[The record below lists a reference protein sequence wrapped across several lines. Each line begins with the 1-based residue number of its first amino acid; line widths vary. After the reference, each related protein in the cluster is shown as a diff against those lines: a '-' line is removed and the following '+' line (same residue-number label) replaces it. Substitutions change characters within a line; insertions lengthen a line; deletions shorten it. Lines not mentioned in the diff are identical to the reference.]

1 MNQQTGI
8 CQPPGADVSPSLA
21 DVAPE
26 LFQRYFDANPN
37 TFLSRHH
44 IESYEAF
51 IFRELPELILAEN
64 PITILKEPLE
74 AEKGIYKYKTEIF
87 VGGVADVPEN
97 LVLDVGAPVI
107 TLDAGTTVRRM
118 FPNEARIRNL
128 TYSTTFRTDI
138 LIRLTFTNPSVGENG
153 VVYTKQVREL
163 KFEKFNLF
171 RIPILLRSK
180 LCATYNAPKSLLMEM
195 GECRNDAG
203 GYFIIDGAEKLLIT
217 RQEQAFNS
225 IYISVKPPTDEK
237 IATYASVICQHPV
250 TKQTRRVG
258 IYRLHASRGN
268 EEGVIRISIPFV
280 KGAIPL
286 FALFRALGVESD
298 KEIVRMILPDTNSP
312 ATTSMENT
320 LIASIQDAYPIT
332 SQIQAIEFIRTLTK
346 GFIVENV
353 LDILHTHLF
362 SHVPDKPLARAQ
374 YLAEFIRR
382 MIRVE
387 MRMEPNT
394 NRDDI
399 RNQRLLSTGTL
410 LRGLFSECLKD
421 WKKAV
426 RLQVD
431 VTYNYNKSLYT
442 DENFL
447 NIFSPGNIAKI
458 LASAALNDSIMR
470 GFRGK
475 WGTNQYNMKSGV
487 IQPLARI
494 SYMDAMSHI
503 RRVVSDFDTSMKL
516 VGPRH
521 LNPSQIGY
529 FCTSET
535 PTGSH
540 IGATKNLSILTA
552 ISISSPATQLMNWLL
567 TRGGVIDVAK
577 ATQAVVV
584 TAASVQ
590 INGGTIGFSTDP
602 GLLTRVLKQMKW
614 TACLPPTASVSFNTA
629 DNSVRVY
636 LDDGRPLRPLWHL
649 GQGGTWPP
657 AATKVPRPSWRDLV
671 CGTLPLTAA
680 LGIYSTNFV
689 DPLVTPE
696 GQPDPDEPITL
707 ADYDKMLAPH
717 IGAIEYIDPY
727 EGNEAYVSWYGNKAD
742 LTPQHTHAEIHPS
755 SMMGLLTNM
764 IPFANHNQS
773 PRNQLSCSQSKQ
785 AIGYYATNY
794 ENRFDTYGSMLCYGE
809 GALARTIVHEAVG
822 GGAMPYGSN
831 IIFCIN
837 SFNGYNQDDGIL
849 FNRTSIERGLFRSLA
864 LRSYTAT
871 EEVDPM
877 SKAVYRIGN
886 PRTVLA
892 WTDLKPG
899 YDYSA
904 LDDTGI
910 IKEGAR
916 IHDKLVLVGMYL
928 TSPDTG
934 AVTDASVLPTV
945 FTNGRVDKVVVL
957 HQANGMRLVHVR
969 ILEERVP
976 ELGDKFCLTP
986 DHEVLTAN
994 RGWVGIADVETTDNV
1009 CCLNP
1014 ADNTIHYTQP
1024 TNKVTFDCVNEPIYH
1039 LDTQQVQLMT
1049 TMNHK
1054 MWVQTRD
1061 SNQYE
1066 LLEAKGIHGKRV
1078 RYMKDG
1084 INANPE
1090 YVFSLPA
1097 VGIMTEKLLPMSE
1110 WLEFLGLWISDGW
1123 VSQGKPR
1130 RGRTEGEIR
1139 IEICAVV
1146 ESHRQQVINISA
1158 KLGLHTTSNKEHTK
1172 LYISDKQLAVYLKDL
1187 SVGAIHK
1194 RLPEWIWKIS
1204 QPQARVLL
1212 EGLVCGDGYRS
1223 SRGVI
1228 SYYTS
1233 SKGLCDDVQRLC
1245 LHAGYSANVSIRNK
1259 AGDTFTIRGKVV
1271 KTNADAWFVHII
1283 RCKNRPM
1290 VNHGHTKTQNR
1301 QRETIIPYTG
1311 KVHCIEVPDH
1321 VFYVRRNGIPV
1332 WTGNSSRHGQK
1343 GTMGMLLDAQDMPRT
1358 AEGLVP
1364 DVMVNPHCIPS
1375 RMTIAQLLE
1384 QVFGKLGAVVG
1395 AKMNAT
1401 SFMNDEQ
1408 SFKAIGD
1415 ALEAIG
1421 LQREGEEIL
1430 YSGIT
1435 GKMFTSSVFMGPLY
1449 FMRLKHLTQD
1459 KLNSRAKGRKE
1470 IRTHQ
1475 PTGGRGNEGGMRIG
1489 EMERDALIAHGVTE
1503 FLQESMMKRS
1513 DGTTFWICNGCGTM
1527 PIYNEAQKLFVCP
1540 TCDGPL
1546 TFQGETADTLG
1557 LVLPVKKSRT
1567 TFSQIEI
1574 PYALKLLDQELTTY
1588 ANASVRFLTEKHVR
1602 AFRDLPSGTGVFEST
1617 PTPPPA
1623 DLLSSVMATFAGT
1636 ATATA
1641 TATAKPAEESPVST
1655 PTSTPVATATPAG
1668 GPLSKEEAAANAM
1681 FDFMPGG
1688 PPKLEVVEEEP
1699 TPTPT
1704 PTPENTNATTDVKV
1718 VKVSDP
1724 TPNMAGPAEPVPTVI
1739 SEATDNPLIAEG
1751 APLTEE
1757 APNVNDAVSVQAV
1770 KGEPTVE
1777 ALPAA
1782 PRPRRSSMKGGRV
1795 ADAQIPSTEIPSEA
1809 DVKVIKIDA

>member
-1 MNQQTGI
+1 MPGI
-8 CQPPGADVSPSLA
+8 CQPPTSDVSPSLA
-21 DVAPE
+21 DIAPE

-37 TFLSRHH
+37 TFLTTHH

-51 IFRELPELILAEN
+51 VFRELPELILAEN
-64 PITILKEPLE
+64 PITILKEPLD

-87 VGGVADVPEN
+87 VGGLADVPEN
-97 LVLDVGAPVI
+97 LALDVGAPII
-107 TLDAGTTVRRM
+107 TLDTGTTVRRM
-118 FPNEARIRNL
+118 FPNEARIRDL
-128 TYSTTFRTDI
+128 TYASTFRADI
-138 LIRLTFTNPSVGENG
+138 LIRLTFTIPTVGDGG
-153 VVYTKQVREL
+153 VVYTKQLREL

-225 IYISVKPPTDEK
+225 IYIAVKPPTDDK

-268 EEGVIRISIPFV
+268 EEGVIRISVPFV

-286 FALFRALGVESD
+286 FALFRALGVLSD
-298 KEIVRMILPDTNSP
+298 KEIVRMILPDTSSS
-312 ATTSMENT
+312 ATMSMENT
-320 LIASIQDAYPIT
+320 LIASIQDAKPIA
-332 SQIQAIEFIRTLTK
+332 SQMQAIEFIRTLTK
-346 GFIVENV
+346 GFIIENV

-362 SHVPDKPLARAQ
+362 SHVPDRPLARAQ
-374 YLAEFIRR
+374 YLAELVRR

-399 RNQRLLSTGTL
+399 RNQRLLPTGTL
-410 LRGLFSECLKD
+410 LRGLFSECWKD

-431 VTYNYNKSLYT
+431 KIYNYNKSLYT

-447 NIFSPGNIAKI
+447 NIFSPGNIGNV
-458 LASAALNDSIMR
+458 LASTLLNDSIMK

-494 SYMDAMSHI
+494 SYMDAMSHV

-521 LNPSQIGY
+521 LNPSQVGY

-535 PTGSH
+535 PTGAH

-552 ISISSPATQLMNWLL
+552 ISIASPATAFMSWLL
-567 TRGGVIDVAK
+567 TRGGVIDVST

-590 INGGTIGFSTDP
+590 INGGTIGFSTEP
-602 GLLTRVLKQMKW
+602 GMLTRVLKLLKW

-649 GQGGTWPP
+649 AQGGTWPP
-657 AATKVPRPSWRDLV
+657 AASAKPTPSWRNLI
-671 CGTLPLTAA
+671 CGTLPLTASV
-680 LGIYSTNFV
+680 GIYSTKFV
-689 DPLVTPE
+689 DPLATPE
-696 GQPDPDEPITL
+696 GMPDPDEPVTL
-707 ADYDKMLAPH
+707 ADYDKALAPY

-755 SMMGLLTNM
+755 SMMGLLTSM

-794 ENRFDTYGSMLCYGE
+794 ENRFDTYGSMACYGE

-864 LRSYTAT
+864 LRSYTAV

-877 SKAVYRIGN
+877 TKAVYKIGN

-904 LDDTGI
+904 LDDQGI
-910 IKEGAR
+910 IREGTR
-916 IHDKLVLVGMYL
+916 IHDKSVLVGMYL

-934 AVTDASVLPTV
+934 SVTDSSVLPTI
-945 FTNGRVDKVVVL
+945 FTGGRVDKVVVL
-957 HQANGMRLVHVR
+957 HQANGKLLVRVR
-969 ILEERVP
+969 ILEERIP
-976 ELGDKFCLTP
+976 ELGDKF
-986 DHEVLTAN
+986 
-994 RGWVGIADVETTDNV
+994 
-1009 CCLNP
+1009 
-1014 ADNTIHYTQP
+1014 
-1024 TNKVTFDCVNEPIYH
+1024 
-1039 LDTQQVQLMT
+1039 
-1049 TMNHK
+1049 
-1054 MWVQTRD
+1054 
-1061 SNQYE
+1061 
-1066 LLEAKGIHGKRV
+1066 
-1078 RYMKDG
+1078 
-1084 INANPE
+1084 
-1090 YVFSLPA
+1090 
-1097 VGIMTEKLLPMSE
+1097 
-1110 WLEFLGLWISDGW
+1110 
-1123 VSQGKPR
+1123 
-1130 RGRTEGEIR
+1130 
-1139 IEICAVV
+1139 
-1146 ESHRQQVINISA
+1146 
-1158 KLGLHTTSNKEHTK
+1158 
-1172 LYISDKQLAVYLKDL
+1172 
-1187 SVGAIHK
+1187 
-1194 RLPEWIWKIS
+1194 
-1204 QPQARVLL
+1204 
-1212 EGLVCGDGYRS
+1212 
-1223 SRGVI
+1223 
-1228 SYYTS
+1228 
-1233 SKGLCDDVQRLC
+1233 
-1245 LHAGYSANVSIRNK
+1245 
-1259 AGDTFTIRGKVV
+1259 
-1271 KTNADAWFVHII
+1271 
-1283 RCKNRPM
+1283 
-1290 VNHGHTKTQNR
+1290 
-1301 QRETIIPYTG
+1301 
-1311 KVHCIEVPDH
+1311 
-1321 VFYVRRNGIPV
+1321 
-1332 WTGNSSRHGQK
+1332 SSRHGQK

-1358 AEGLVP
+1358 ADGLVP

-1384 QVFGKLGAVVG
+1384 QVFGKLGAVMG

-1415 ALEAIG
+1415 ALEVMG
-1421 LQREGEEIL
+1421 FQREGEEIL

-1435 GKMFTSSVFMGPLY
+1435 GKMFSSSVFMGPLY

-1489 EMERDALIAHGVTE
+1489 EMERDALIAHGVAE

-1527 PIYNEAQKLFVCP
+1527 PIYNESQKLFVCP
-1540 TCDGPL
+1540 TCDGPI

-1567 TFSQIEI
+1567 TFSQIEV

-1602 AFRDLPSGTGVFEST
+1602 AFRDLPSGTGIFSST
-1617 PTPPPA
+1617 PTPPPT
-1623 DLLSSVMATFAGT
+1623 DILSSVMATFAGT
-1636 ATATA
+1636 AAATA
-1641 TATAKPAEESPVST
+1641 ATASAAPTAAKATEESVPT
-1655 PTSTPVATATPAG
+1655 PTSTPVADVTPNGVKTPDAVNT
-1668 GPLSKEEAAANAM
+1668 PISKEQAAANAM

-1688 PPKLEVVEEEP
+1688 PPKLEVIEESTPAPTPED

-1704 PTPENTNATTDVKV
+1704 LKSTAAPDTSDVKI
-1718 VKVSDP
+1718 VKVDAP

-1739 SEATDNPLIAEG
+1739 SEAGDNPLIAEG
-1751 APLTEE
+1751 EPMSAAPPPDLSDTL
-1757 APNVNDAVSVQAV
+1757 SVQAV
-1770 KGEPTVE
+1770 KGEPTPEPPVSSTVVE
-1777 ALPAA
+1777 PTRPLGP
-1782 PRPRRSSMKGGRV
+1782 PGPRRSSMKGGRAAELV
-1795 ADAQIPSTEIPSEA
+1795 PAAPATATPES

>member
-1 MNQQTGI
+1 MSQRFEPGI
-8 CQPPGADVSPSLA
+8 CQPPGSDVSASLA
-21 DVAPE
+21 DSAPE

-37 TFLSRHH
+37 TFLTTHH
-44 IESYEAF
+44 IQSYEAF
-51 IFRELPELILAEN
+51 VFRELPELVLAEN
-64 PITILKEPLE
+64 PITILKEPLD
-74 AEKGIYKYKTEIF
+74 ADKGVYKYKTEIF
-87 VGGVADVPEN
+87 VGGVADSPDA
-97 LVLDVGAPVI
+97 LALDVGAPII
-107 TLDAGTTVRRM
+107 TLDSGTTIRRM
-118 FPNEARIRNL
+118 FPNEARIRSL
-128 TYSTTFRTDI
+128 TYGATFRADI
-138 LIRLTFTNPSVGENG
+138 LIRLTFTSPTVGEG
-153 VVYTKQVREL
+153 GLVYTKQMREL

-203 GYFIIDGAEKLLIT
+203 GYFIIDGSEKVLIT

-225 IYISVKPPTDEK
+225 IYISVKPPTDDK

-250 TKQTRRVG
+250 TKQTRRVA
-258 IYRLHASRGN
+258 IYRLRESASN
-268 EEGVIRISIPFV
+268 AEGVIRISIPFV

-286 FALFRALGVESD
+286 FALFRALGVISD
-298 KEIVRMILPDTNSP
+298 KEIIRMILPDTSLSST
-312 ATTSMENT
+312 ASMENT
-320 LIASIQDAYPIT
+320 LITCVQDAYPIT
-332 SQIQAIEFIRTLTK
+332 SQMQAIEFIRTLTK

-353 LDILHTHLF
+353 LDILHEHLF
-362 SHVPDKPLARAQ
+362 SHVPDRPLARAQ
-374 YLAEFIRR
+374 YLAELVRR

-399 RNQRLLSTGTL
+399 RNQRLLPTGTL
-410 LRGLFSECLKD
+410 LRGLFSDCWKD

-431 VTYNYNKSLYT
+431 TTYNYNKSLYT

-447 NIFSPGNIAKI
+447 NIFSPGNIGKI
-458 LASAALNDSIMR
+458 LASTALNDSIMR

-494 SYMDAMSHI
+494 SYMDAMSHV

-535 PTGSH
+535 PTGAH

-552 ISISSPATQLMNWLL
+552 ISIASPATQLMNWLL
-567 TRGGVIDVAK
+567 TRGGVTDVAA

-590 INGGTIGFSTDP
+590 INGGTIGFSVDP
-602 GLLTRVLKQMKW
+602 GLLTRVLKLMKW
-614 TACLPPTASVSFNTA
+614 TACIPPTASISFNTA
-629 DNSVRVY
+629 DNSVRIY

-649 GQGGTWPP
+649 AAGGTWP
-657 AATKVPRPSWRDLV
+657 AAASARPIASWRDLV
-671 CGTLPLTAA
+671 CGTLPLTAT
-680 LGIYSTNFV
+680 LGIYSTQFV
-689 DPLVTPE
+689 DPLATPE
-696 GQPDPDEPITL
+696 GMPDPDVAVTL
-707 ADYDKMLAPH
+707 DDYDKALAAH

-755 SMMGLLTNM
+755 SMMGLLTSM

-785 AIGYYATNY
+785 AIGYYATNF
-794 ENRFDTYGSMLCYGE
+794 ENRFDTYGSVLCYGE

-849 FNRTSIERGLFRSLA
+849 FNRTSIERGLFRSIS

-899 YDYSA
+899 YDYTA

-910 IKEGAR
+910 IKEGTR
-916 IHDKLVLVGMYL
+916 IHDKSVLVGMYL

-934 AVTDASVLPTV
+934 KVTDASVLPTV

-957 HQANGMRLVHVR
+957 HQANGMKLVHVR

-976 ELGDKFCLTP
+976 ELGDKF
-986 DHEVLTAN
+986 
-994 RGWVGIADVETTDNV
+994 
-1009 CCLNP
+1009 
-1014 ADNTIHYTQP
+1014 
-1024 TNKVTFDCVNEPIYH
+1024 
-1039 LDTQQVQLMT
+1039 
-1049 TMNHK
+1049 
-1054 MWVQTRD
+1054 
-1061 SNQYE
+1061 
-1066 LLEAKGIHGKRV
+1066 
-1078 RYMKDG
+1078 
-1084 INANPE
+1084 
-1090 YVFSLPA
+1090 
-1097 VGIMTEKLLPMSE
+1097 
-1110 WLEFLGLWISDGW
+1110 
-1123 VSQGKPR
+1123 
-1130 RGRTEGEIR
+1130 
-1139 IEICAVV
+1139 
-1146 ESHRQQVINISA
+1146 
-1158 KLGLHTTSNKEHTK
+1158 
-1172 LYISDKQLAVYLKDL
+1172 
-1187 SVGAIHK
+1187 
-1194 RLPEWIWKIS
+1194 
-1204 QPQARVLL
+1204 
-1212 EGLVCGDGYRS
+1212 
-1223 SRGVI
+1223 
-1228 SYYTS
+1228 
-1233 SKGLCDDVQRLC
+1233 
-1245 LHAGYSANVSIRNK
+1245 
-1259 AGDTFTIRGKVV
+1259 
-1271 KTNADAWFVHII
+1271 
-1283 RCKNRPM
+1283 
-1290 VNHGHTKTQNR
+1290 
-1301 QRETIIPYTG
+1301 
-1311 KVHCIEVPDH
+1311 
-1321 VFYVRRNGIPV
+1321 
-1332 WTGNSSRHGQK
+1332 SSRHGQK

-1358 AEGLVP
+1358 ADGLIP

-1384 QVFGKLGAVVG
+1384 QVFGKLGAIMG

-1415 ALEAIG
+1415 ALEVLG
-1421 LQREGEEIL
+1421 FQREGEEIL

-1513 DGTTFWICNGCGTM
+1513 DGTTFWVCNGCGTM
-1527 PIYNEAQKLFVCP
+1527 PIYNESQQLFVCP

-1546 TFQGETADTLG
+1546 TFQGETADTMG

-1588 ANASVRFLTEKHVR
+1588 ANTSVRFLTEKHVR
-1602 AFRDLPSGTGVFEST
+1602 TFRDLPAGTGVFEST
-1617 PTPPPA
+1617 PTPPA
-1623 DLLSSVMATFAGT
+1623 NDILSSVIATITGT
-1636 ATATA
+1636 VLP
-1641 TATAKPAEESPVST
+1641 KAEEP
-1655 PTSTPVATATPAG
+1655 TATPTLTAATAATAASAAV
-1668 GPLSKEEAAANAM
+1668 PLSKEMAAAGAM

-1688 PPKLEVVEEEP
+1688 PPKLEVVHEETP
-1699 TPTPT
+1699 VPTPTSTPVDTPTPT
-1704 PTPENTNATTDVKV
+1704 SAVATVMSPPVNESDVKI
-1718 VKVSDP
+1718 VKIDGSIP
-1724 TPNMAGPAEPVPTVI
+1724 TTPIPEPTV
-1739 SEATDNPLIAEG
+1739 SEATDNPLIPEVV
-1751 APLTEE
+1751 PPVT
-1757 APNVNDAVSVQAV
+1757 VD
-1770 KGEPTVE
+1770 EPK
-1777 ALPAA
+1777 AQL
-1782 PRPRRSSMKGGRV
+1782 RSSMKGGR
-1795 ADAQIPSTEIPSEA
+1795 AAAAEA
-1809 DVKVIKIDA
+1809 PTPEQDEENVKVIKIDA

>member
-1 MNQQTGI
+1 MSQQPGI
-8 CQPPGADVSPSLA
+8 CQPPGSGVSPSLA
-21 DVAPE
+21 DSAPE

-37 TFLSRHH
+37 TFLTTHH
-44 IESYEAF
+44 IQSYEAF

-64 PITILKEPLE
+64 PITILKEPID

-87 VGGVADVPEN
+87 VGGLADVPEN
-97 LVLDVGAPVI
+97 LSLDVGAPII

-118 FPNEARIRNL
+118 FPNEARIRSL
-128 TYSTTFRTDI
+128 TYAATFRADI
-138 LIRLTFTNPSVGENG
+138 LIRLTFTNPTVGEGG
-153 VVYTKQVREL
+153 VVYTKQVRDL

-203 GYFIIDGAEKLLIT
+203 GYFVVDGAERVLIT

-225 IYISVKPPTDEK
+225 IYISVKPPTDDK

-258 IYRLHASRGN
+258 IYRLHASRSN
-268 EEGVIRISIPFV
+268 DEGVIRVSIPFV

-286 FALFRALGVESD
+286 FALFRALGVISD
-298 KEIVRMILPDTNSP
+298 KEIVRMILPDTSSP
-312 ATTSMENT
+312 ATMSMENT
-320 LIASIQDAYPIT
+320 LIASIQDAHPII
-332 SQIQAIEFIRTLTK
+332 SQMQAIEFIRTLTK
-346 GFIVENV
+346 GFIIENV

-362 SHVPDKPLARAQ
+362 SHVPDRPLARAQ
-374 YLAEFIRR
+374 YLAELVRR

-399 RNQRLLSTGTL
+399 RNQRLLPTGTL
-410 LRGLFSECLKD
+410 LRGLFSDCWKD

-458 LASAALNDSIMR
+458 LASSALNDSILR

-494 SYMDAMSHI
+494 SYMDAMSHV

-521 LNPSQIGY
+521 LNPSQVGY

-535 PTGSH
+535 PTGAH

-552 ISISSPATQLMNWLL
+552 ISIASPADQLMNWLL
-567 TRGGVIDVAK
+567 TRGGVTDVAA
-577 ATQAVVV
+577 ATRAVVV

-590 INGGTIGFSTDP
+590 INGGTIGFSTEP
-602 GLLTRVLKQMKW
+602 GLLTRVLKLMKW
-614 TACLPPTASVSFNTA
+614 TACLPPTASISFNTA
-629 DNSVRVY
+629 DNSVRIY

-649 GQGGTWPP
+649 AAGGTWPA
-657 AATKVPRPSWRDLV
+657 AATAKPVPSWRDLI
-671 CGTLPLTAA
+671 CGTLPLTAD
-680 LGIYSTNFV
+680 LGIYSTKFV
-689 DPLVTPE
+689 DPLATPD
-696 GQPDPDEPITL
+696 GMPDPDLPVTL
-707 ADYDKMLAPH
+707 ADYDKALAPH

-755 SMMGLLTNM
+755 SMMGLLTSM

-794 ENRFDTYGSMLCYGE
+794 ENRFDTYGSMACYGE

-849 FNRTSIERGLFRSLA
+849 FNRTSIQRGLFRSLS

-904 LDDTGI
+904 LDDDGI
-910 IKEGAR
+910 IREGTR
-916 IHDKLVLVGMYL
+916 IHDKSVLVGMYL

-934 AVTDASVLPTV
+934 AVTDSSVLPTV
-945 FTNGRVDKVVVL
+945 FTNGRVDKVAVL

-969 ILEERVP
+969 ILEERIP
-976 ELGDKFCLTP
+976 ELGDKF
-986 DHEVLTAN
+986 
-994 RGWVGIADVETTDNV
+994 
-1009 CCLNP
+1009 
-1014 ADNTIHYTQP
+1014 
-1024 TNKVTFDCVNEPIYH
+1024 
-1039 LDTQQVQLMT
+1039 
-1049 TMNHK
+1049 
-1054 MWVQTRD
+1054 
-1061 SNQYE
+1061 
-1066 LLEAKGIHGKRV
+1066 
-1078 RYMKDG
+1078 
-1084 INANPE
+1084 
-1090 YVFSLPA
+1090 
-1097 VGIMTEKLLPMSE
+1097 
-1110 WLEFLGLWISDGW
+1110 
-1123 VSQGKPR
+1123 
-1130 RGRTEGEIR
+1130 
-1139 IEICAVV
+1139 
-1146 ESHRQQVINISA
+1146 
-1158 KLGLHTTSNKEHTK
+1158 
-1172 LYISDKQLAVYLKDL
+1172 
-1187 SVGAIHK
+1187 
-1194 RLPEWIWKIS
+1194 
-1204 QPQARVLL
+1204 
-1212 EGLVCGDGYRS
+1212 
-1223 SRGVI
+1223 
-1228 SYYTS
+1228 
-1233 SKGLCDDVQRLC
+1233 
-1245 LHAGYSANVSIRNK
+1245 
-1259 AGDTFTIRGKVV
+1259 
-1271 KTNADAWFVHII
+1271 
-1283 RCKNRPM
+1283 
-1290 VNHGHTKTQNR
+1290 
-1301 QRETIIPYTG
+1301 
-1311 KVHCIEVPDH
+1311 
-1321 VFYVRRNGIPV
+1321 
-1332 WTGNSSRHGQK
+1332 SSRHGQK

-1358 AEGLVP
+1358 ADGLVP

-1384 QVFGKLGAVVG
+1384 QVFGKLGAVMG

-1415 ALEAIG
+1415 ALEVLG
-1421 LQREGEEIL
+1421 FQREGEEIL

-1513 DGTTFWICNGCGTM
+1513 DGTTFWICNGCGTI
-1527 PIYNEAQKLFVCP
+1527 PIYNEAQKLFVCA

-1546 TFQGETADTLG
+1546 TYQGETADTLG

-1567 TFSQIEI
+1567 TFSQIEV
-1574 PYALKLLDQELTTY
+1574 PYALKLLEQELTTY

-1617 PTPPPA
+1617 PTPPPT
-1623 DLLSSVMATFAGT
+1623 DILSSVIATIVGN
-1636 ATATA
+1636 
-1641 TATAKPAEESPVST
+1641 PAPTSAPTPTST
-1655 PTSTPVATATPAG
+1655 PTSTPPTSSTTSGVTI
-1668 GPLSKEEAAANAM
+1668 SKDQAAANAM

-1688 PPKLEVVEEEP
+1688 PPKLEVIAEESTPVLDAADMPTTTATPQVESTAVP
-1699 TPTPT
+1699 D
-1704 PTPENTNATTDVKV
+1704 NTDVKI
-1718 VKVSDP
+1718 VKVNAP
-1724 TPNMAGPAEPVPTVI
+1724 TPDMAGPAESVPTVI
-1739 SEATDNPLIAEG
+1739 SEAGDNPMIAEG
-1751 APLTEE
+1751 TPMPE
-1757 APNVNDAVSVQAV
+1757 VDATSVQAV
-1770 KGEPTVE
+1770 KGEPSPVE
-1777 ALPAA
+1777 SKVETPASITTEL
-1782 PRPRRSSMKGGRV
+1782 RPRRSSMKGGRAAAAETV
-1795 ADAQIPSTEIPSEA
+1795 VDPAAVEPSSDA

>member
-1 MNQQTGI
+1 M
-8 CQPPGADVSPSLA
+8 
-21 DVAPE
+21 
-26 LFQRYFDANPN
+26 
-37 TFLSRHH
+37 
-44 IESYEAF
+44 
-51 IFRELPELILAEN
+51 FRELPELVLAEN
-64 PITILKEPLE
+64 PVTILKEPLD

-97 LVLDVGAPVI
+97 LALDVGAPII
-107 TLDAGTTVRRM
+107 TLDGGTTVRRM
-118 FPNEARIRNL
+118 FPNEARLRDL
-128 TYSTTFRTDI
+128 TYASTFRADI
-138 LIRLTFTNPSVGENG
+138 LIRLTFTIPTVGEG
-153 VVYTKQVREL
+153 GGIIYTKQLREL

-171 RIPILLRSK
+171 RIPVLLRSK

-203 GYFIIDGAEKLLIT
+203 GYFIIDGSEKLLIT

-225 IYISVKPPTDEK
+225 IYIAVKPPTDDK

-268 EEGVIRISIPFV
+268 EEGVIRVSIPFV

-286 FALFRALGVESD
+286 FALFRALGVLSD
-298 KEIVRMILPDTNSP
+298 KEIVRMILPDTSLSV
-312 ATTSMENT
+312 TSSMENT

-332 SQIQAIEFIRTLTK
+332 SQMQAIEFIRTLTK

-362 SHVPDKPLARAQ
+362 SHVPDRPLARAQ
-374 YLAEFIRR
+374 YLAELIRR

-410 LRGLFSECLKD
+410 LRGLFSECWKD
-421 WKKAV
+421 WKKAI

-431 VTYNYNKSLYT
+431 MTYNYNKSLYT
-442 DENFL
+442 DEDFL
-447 NIFSPGNIAKI
+447 NVFSAGNIGKV
-458 LASAALNDSIMR
+458 LSSATLNDSIMK

-494 SYMDAMSHI
+494 SYMDAMSHV
-503 RRVVSDFDTSMKL
+503 RRVVSDFDTGSKL

-521 LNPSQIGY
+521 LNPSQVGY

-535 PTGSH
+535 PTGAH

-552 ISISSPATQLMNWLL
+552 ISIASPATALMNWLL
-567 TRGGVIDVAK
+567 TRGGVIDVST

-584 TAASVQ
+584 AAASVQ
-590 INGGTIGFSTDP
+590 INGGTIGFSLDP
-602 GLLTRVLKQMKW
+602 GMLTRILKLMKW
-614 TACLPPTASVSFNTA
+614 TACLSPTASVSFNTA

-649 GQGGTWPP
+649 AGGGTWP
-657 AATKVPRPSWRDLV
+657 AAASAKPVPSWRDLI
-671 CGTLPLTAA
+671 CGTLPLTAS
-680 LGIYSTNFV
+680 LGIYSTRFV
-689 DPLVTPE
+689 DPLATPD
-696 GQPDPDEPITL
+696 GQPDPDEPVTM
-707 ADYDKMLAPH
+707 ADYDRALAPY

-727 EGNEAYVSWYGNKAD
+727 EGNEAFISWYGNKAD

-755 SMMGLLTNM
+755 SMMGLLTSM

-794 ENRFDTYGSMLCYGE
+794 ESRFDTYGSMACYGE

-849 FNRTSIERGLFRSLA
+849 FNRTSIERGLFRSLS
-864 LRSYTAT
+864 LRSYVAV

-904 LDDTGI
+904 LDDSGI
-910 IKEGAR
+910 IKEGTL
-916 IHDKLVLVGMYL
+916 IHDKSVLVGMYL

-934 AVTDASVLPTV
+934 AVTDASVLPTI
-945 FTNGRVDKVVVL
+945 FTGGRVDKVVVL
-957 HQANGMRLVHVR
+957 HQANGMRLVRVR
-969 ILEERVP
+969 ILEERIP
-976 ELGDKFCLTP
+976 ELGDKF
-986 DHEVLTAN
+986 
-994 RGWVGIADVETTDNV
+994 
-1009 CCLNP
+1009 
-1014 ADNTIHYTQP
+1014 
-1024 TNKVTFDCVNEPIYH
+1024 
-1039 LDTQQVQLMT
+1039 
-1049 TMNHK
+1049 
-1054 MWVQTRD
+1054 
-1061 SNQYE
+1061 
-1066 LLEAKGIHGKRV
+1066 
-1078 RYMKDG
+1078 
-1084 INANPE
+1084 
-1090 YVFSLPA
+1090 
-1097 VGIMTEKLLPMSE
+1097 
-1110 WLEFLGLWISDGW
+1110 
-1123 VSQGKPR
+1123 
-1130 RGRTEGEIR
+1130 
-1139 IEICAVV
+1139 
-1146 ESHRQQVINISA
+1146 
-1158 KLGLHTTSNKEHTK
+1158 
-1172 LYISDKQLAVYLKDL
+1172 
-1187 SVGAIHK
+1187 
-1194 RLPEWIWKIS
+1194 
-1204 QPQARVLL
+1204 
-1212 EGLVCGDGYRS
+1212 
-1223 SRGVI
+1223 
-1228 SYYTS
+1228 
-1233 SKGLCDDVQRLC
+1233 
-1245 LHAGYSANVSIRNK
+1245 
-1259 AGDTFTIRGKVV
+1259 
-1271 KTNADAWFVHII
+1271 
-1283 RCKNRPM
+1283 
-1290 VNHGHTKTQNR
+1290 
-1301 QRETIIPYTG
+1301 
-1311 KVHCIEVPDH
+1311 
-1321 VFYVRRNGIPV
+1321 
-1332 WTGNSSRHGQK
+1332 SSRHGQK

-1358 AEGLVP
+1358 ADGLVP

-1384 QVFGKLGAVVG
+1384 QVFGKLGAVIG

-1408 SFKAIGD
+1408 SFQAIGD
-1415 ALEAIG
+1415 ALEAMG

-1435 GKMFTSSVFMGPLY
+1435 GTMFTSSVFMGPLY

-1459 KLNSRAKGRKE
+1459 KINVRAKGRKE

-1489 EMERDALIAHGVTE
+1489 EMERDSLIAHGVTE
-1503 FLQESMMKRS
+1503 FLQESFMKRS
-1513 DGTTFWICNGCGTM
+1513 DGAVFWFCDGCGTI
-1527 PIYNEAQKLFVCP
+1527 PIYNESQKLFVCAM
-1540 TCDGPL
+1540 CDGPL
-1546 TFQGETADTLG
+1546 TYQGETADTLG

-1567 TFSQIEI
+1567 TFSRIEM
-1574 PYALKLLDQELTTY
+1574 PYVVKLLEQELTTY
-1588 ANASVRFLTEKHVR
+1588 ANMSVRFLTSKNAR
-1602 AFRDLPSGTGVFEST
+1602 GFRNLPSGTGVFSST
-1617 PTPPPA
+1617 PTPPPT
-1623 DLLSSVMATFAGT
+1623 DILSTVMAAFTPTT
-1636 ATATA
+1636 ASTASTVE
-1641 TATAKPAEESPVST
+1641 TEEEESPEST
-1655 PTSTPVATATPAG
+1655 ASATPES
-1668 GPLSKEEAAANAM
+1668 PMTKELAAVSAM

-1688 PPKLEVVEEEP
+1688 PPKLEPVKEMNEVEEPSPTESYETATPVAMSLGAP

-1704 PTPENTNATTDVKV
+1704 PDSTPNATPDTSDVKI
-1718 VKVSDP
+1718 VKVDAP

-1751 APLTEE
+1751 APL
-1757 APNVNDAVSVQAV
+1757 PLPSLNIDDVSSVQAV
-1770 KGEPTVE
+1770 RGEPTVTGVPPVPVE
-1777 ALPAA
+1777 LK
-1782 PRPRRSSMKGGRV
+1782 PRRSSMKGGRAAV
-1795 ADAQIPSTEIPSEA
+1795 QAPEPEKAVEIQNED

>member
-1 MNQQTGI
+1 MFANERSIHKQRGMNQQTGI

-976 ELGDKFCLTP
+976 ELGDKF
-986 DHEVLTAN
+986 
-994 RGWVGIADVETTDNV
+994 
-1009 CCLNP
+1009 
-1014 ADNTIHYTQP
+1014 
-1024 TNKVTFDCVNEPIYH
+1024 
-1039 LDTQQVQLMT
+1039 
-1049 TMNHK
+1049 
-1054 MWVQTRD
+1054 
-1061 SNQYE
+1061 
-1066 LLEAKGIHGKRV
+1066 
-1078 RYMKDG
+1078 
-1084 INANPE
+1084 
-1090 YVFSLPA
+1090 
-1097 VGIMTEKLLPMSE
+1097 
-1110 WLEFLGLWISDGW
+1110 
-1123 VSQGKPR
+1123 
-1130 RGRTEGEIR
+1130 
-1139 IEICAVV
+1139 
-1146 ESHRQQVINISA
+1146 
-1158 KLGLHTTSNKEHTK
+1158 
-1172 LYISDKQLAVYLKDL
+1172 
-1187 SVGAIHK
+1187 
-1194 RLPEWIWKIS
+1194 
-1204 QPQARVLL
+1204 
-1212 EGLVCGDGYRS
+1212 
-1223 SRGVI
+1223 
-1228 SYYTS
+1228 
-1233 SKGLCDDVQRLC
+1233 
-1245 LHAGYSANVSIRNK
+1245 
-1259 AGDTFTIRGKVV
+1259 
-1271 KTNADAWFVHII
+1271 
-1283 RCKNRPM
+1283 
-1290 VNHGHTKTQNR
+1290 
-1301 QRETIIPYTG
+1301 
-1311 KVHCIEVPDH
+1311 
-1321 VFYVRRNGIPV
+1321 
-1332 WTGNSSRHGQK
+1332 SSRHGQK

-1415 ALEAIG
+1415 ALEAMG

-1782 PRPRRSSMKGGRV
+1782 PRPRRSSMKGGRA

>member
-1 MNQQTGI
+1 MFSLRSRDRNTNGGSWAKERSIHKQRGMNQQPGI
-8 CQPPGADVSPSLA
+8 CQPPDSGVAPSLA
-21 DVAPE
+21 DNAPE

-37 TFLSRHH
+37 TFLTTHH
-44 IESYEAF
+44 IQSYEAF

-64 PITILKEPLE
+64 PITILKEPLD

-87 VGGVADVPEN
+87 VGGLADIPEN
-97 LVLDVGAPVI
+97 LSLDVGAPII
-107 TLDAGTTVRRM
+107 TLDTGTTVRRM
-118 FPNEARIRNL
+118 FPNEARIRDI
-128 TYSTTFRTDI
+128 TYSSTFRADI
-138 LIRLTFTNPSVGENG
+138 LIRLTFTAPTSDGN
-153 VVYTKQVREL
+153 YTKVVREL

-171 RIPILLRSK
+171 HIPILLRSK

-203 GYFIIDGAEKLLIT
+203 GYFIIDGAEKVLIT

-225 IYISVKPPTDEK
+225 IYISVKPPTDDK

-258 IYRLHASRGN
+258 IYRLHASRSN
-268 EEGVIRISIPFV
+268 DEGVIRVSIPFV
-280 KGAIPL
+280 KGAIPV
-286 FALFRALGVESD
+286 FALFRALGVISD
-298 KEIVRMILPDTNSP
+298 KDIVRMILPDTSSSY
-312 ATTSMENT
+312 TMSMENT
-320 LIASIQDAYPIT
+320 LIPSIQDANPIT
-332 SQIQAIEFIRTLTK
+332 SQLQAIEFIRTLTK

-353 LDILHTHLF
+353 LHILHEHLF
-362 SHVPDKPLARAQ
+362 SHVPDRPLARAQ
-374 YLAEFIRR
+374 YLAELIRR

-399 RNQRLLSTGTL
+399 RNQRLLPTGTL
-410 LRGLFSECLKD
+410 LRGLFSDCWKD

-426 RLQVD
+426 MLQVD
-431 VTYNYNKSLYT
+431 ETYNYNKSLYT

-447 NIFSPGNIAKI
+447 NIFSPGNIGKVLATAK
-458 LASAALNDSIMR
+458 LDDSIMR

-494 SYMDAMSHI
+494 SYMDAMSHV

-552 ISISSPATQLMNWLL
+552 ISIASPATAIMNWLL

-577 ATQAVVV
+577 ATRAVVV

-590 INGGTIGFSTDP
+590 INGGTIGFSTQPD
-602 GLLTRVLKQMKW
+602 LLTRVLKMMKW

-629 DNSVRVY
+629 DNSIRIY

-649 GQGGTWPP
+649 FTGGTWPA
-657 AATKVPRPSWRDLV
+657 AATAKPLPTWRDLV
-671 CGTLPLTAA
+671 CGRLAQTASH
-680 LGIYSTNFV
+680 GIYSTKFV
-689 DPLVTPE
+689 DPLETPE
-696 GQPDPDEPITL
+696 GMPDPDLPVTL
-707 ADYDKMLAPH
+707 AEYEAALSPY

-727 EGNEAYVSWYGNKAD
+727 EGNEAYVSWYGNTAD

-755 SMMGLLTNM
+755 SMMGLLTSM

-785 AIGYYATNY
+785 GIGYYATNY

-849 FNRTSIERGLFRSLA
+849 FNRTSIQRGLFRSLA
-864 LRSYTAT
+864 LRSYTAV

-904 LDDTGI
+904 LDDQGI
-910 IKEGAR
+910 IKEGTQ

-934 AVTDASVLPTV
+934 AVTDASVLPTI
-945 FTNGRVDKVVVL
+945 FTSGRVDKVAVI
-957 HQANGMRLVHVR
+957 HQANGKLLVRVR

-976 ELGDKFCLTP
+976 ELGDKF
-986 DHEVLTAN
+986 
-994 RGWVGIADVETTDNV
+994 
-1009 CCLNP
+1009 
-1014 ADNTIHYTQP
+1014 
-1024 TNKVTFDCVNEPIYH
+1024 
-1039 LDTQQVQLMT
+1039 
-1049 TMNHK
+1049 
-1054 MWVQTRD
+1054 
-1061 SNQYE
+1061 
-1066 LLEAKGIHGKRV
+1066 
-1078 RYMKDG
+1078 
-1084 INANPE
+1084 
-1090 YVFSLPA
+1090 
-1097 VGIMTEKLLPMSE
+1097 
-1110 WLEFLGLWISDGW
+1110 
-1123 VSQGKPR
+1123 
-1130 RGRTEGEIR
+1130 
-1139 IEICAVV
+1139 
-1146 ESHRQQVINISA
+1146 
-1158 KLGLHTTSNKEHTK
+1158 
-1172 LYISDKQLAVYLKDL
+1172 
-1187 SVGAIHK
+1187 
-1194 RLPEWIWKIS
+1194 
-1204 QPQARVLL
+1204 
-1212 EGLVCGDGYRS
+1212 
-1223 SRGVI
+1223 
-1228 SYYTS
+1228 
-1233 SKGLCDDVQRLC
+1233 
-1245 LHAGYSANVSIRNK
+1245 
-1259 AGDTFTIRGKVV
+1259 
-1271 KTNADAWFVHII
+1271 
-1283 RCKNRPM
+1283 
-1290 VNHGHTKTQNR
+1290 
-1301 QRETIIPYTG
+1301 
-1311 KVHCIEVPDH
+1311 
-1321 VFYVRRNGIPV
+1321 
-1332 WTGNSSRHGQK
+1332 SSRHGQK

-1358 AEGLVP
+1358 ADGLVP

-1415 ALEAIG
+1415 ALEVMG
-1421 LQREGEEIL
+1421 FQREGEEIL

-1435 GKMFTSSVFMGPLY
+1435 GTMFTSSVFMGPLY

-1513 DGTTFWICNGCGTM
+1513 DGTIFWICNGCGTM

-1567 TFSQIEI
+1567 TFSQIEV

-1588 ANASVRFLTEKHVR
+1588 ANTSLRFLTEKHVR
-1602 AFRDLPSGTGVFEST
+1602 TFRDLPSGTGVFETT
-1617 PTPPPA
+1617 PVTPPT
-1623 DLLSSVMATFAGT
+1623 DILSSVMATITGT
-1636 ATATA
+1636 AA
-1641 TATAKPAEESPVST
+1641 PAQAPTESVAT
-1655 PTSTPVATATPAG
+1655 PTSTPVADATPM
-1668 GPLSKEEAAANAM
+1668 SKEQAAANAM

-1688 PPKLEVVEEEP
+1688 PPKLEVIEESTPVLTPEEP
-1699 TPTPT
+1699 VSTA
-1704 PTPENTNATTDVKV
+1704 ATAATAATAPAAVPDTSDVKI
-1718 VKVSDP
+1718 VKVDAP

-1739 SEATDNPLIAEG
+1739 SEAGDNPLIVEG
-1751 APLTEE
+1751 AESLEPAANL
-1757 APNVNDAVSVQAV
+1757 NDTSSVKAV
-1770 KGEPTVE
+1770 KDEPTPEPPAPITVE
-1777 ALPAA
+1777 
-1782 PRPRRSSMKGGRV
+1782 PRPRRSSMKGGR
-1795 ADAQIPSTEIPSEA
+1795 AAEAAQPVEPAQEPVPES